1 MDAIL
6 QVDNLTKQYADF
18 KLDHVSFSVPKGTIM
33 GLIGENGA
41 GKSTTINA
49 ILDLIRKD
57 DGIVTFWG
65 QELSSSK
72 QLKEDIGVVF
82 DGINFYETLTPAKV
96 GKIAGAAYKQW
107 DGHLFQNYL
116 KRFQLPADKEI
127 KSLSKGMKMK
137 LCIAVAL
144 SHRPKLLILDEATS
158 GLDPVMR
165 DDILDVFLDFVQD
178 ENHSILMS
186 SHITTDLEKVAD
198 YITFIHQGK
207 VLFCK
212 TKDELRYNYGIIR
225 CGAALFDQLDKDE
238 VLAYRKDDYQW
249 NVLVAD
255 KEKARRKY
263 KNAVV
268 DDATIDDILLLYVK
282 RRASEMK
289 SLVLKDLFNI
299 GHNAKSMLFILVVL
313 AVALI
318 PSSGVEGYIFV
329 CAILCSMMIV
339 TTFSFDDSSKWTRY
353 AMIMPVS
360 KKELV
365 AGKFT
370 VLAIFCAIGSL
381 FGLIVG
387 SIGGLITNKIT
398 LDIAGIG
405 GLLFLTLV
413 AWGIS
418 LIFGSMSIPLVF
430 KFGAEKGRVL
440 LFVSFL
446 IPAGICLGIYQLL
459 AMLGVALTDQI
470 VFILLCCSPL
480 LALAWCYVMYQISYR
495 IFAKQEL

>member
-1 MDAIL
+1 MNAIL
-6 QVDNLTKQYADF
+6 QVENLTKQYADF

-49 ILDLIRKD
+49 ILDLIHKD
-57 DGIVTFWG
+57 DGTVTFWG
-65 QELSSSK
+65 QELSSTK
-72 QLKEDIGVVF
+72 QIKEDVGVVF

-107 DGHLFQNYL
+107 DGHLFQDYL

-144 SHRPKLLILDEATS
+144 SHNPKLLILDEATS

-165 DDILDVFLDFVQD
+165 DDILDVFLEFVQD

-225 CGAALFDQLDKDE
+225 CGAALFDQLDKAE
-238 VLAYRKDDYQW
+238 ILAYRKDDYQCRSG
-249 NVLVAD
+249 
-255 KEKARRKY
+255 RRNNRRY
-263 KNAVV
+263 SAAVCE
-268 DDATIDDILLLYVK
+268 
-282 RRASEMK
+282 RRASKMK

-299 GHNAKSMLFILVVL
+299 GHNAKSMLFILVVF

-318 PSSGVEGYIFV
+318 PFSGVEGYIFV

-365 AGKFT
+365 AGKFM

-381 FGLIVG
+381 FGLIIG
-387 SIGGLITNKIT
+387 FIGGLITDKIV
-398 LDIAGIG
+398 LDIVGIG
-405 GLLFLTLV
+405 ELLFLTLG
-413 AWGIS
+413 AWVIS

-440 LFVSFL
+440 LLVSFL
-446 IPAGICLGIYQLL
+446 IPAGICFGIYQLL
-459 AMLGVALTDQI
+459 TMLGVALTDQI

-495 IFAKQEL
+495 IFVKQEL